1 MVLEKTLNKEEL
13 NFDDIKYLLQ
23 LKKPEEIDKLF
34 KKAYEVKE
42 REVGKKVFYRGL
54 IEYSNICT
62 KNCNYCGIRLDNK
75 KVPRYCMTDEE
86 VIEAAIAAKDF
97 RYASIV
103 IQSGER
109 SDPAFADK
117 IIDLLTRIHK
127 VTDNTL
133 GVTLSIGEHSKE
145 TYQKLYD
152 AGARRFL
159 LRIETSNP
167 ELYKKLHPASHSFEE
182 RIKCLRY
189 LQETGFQTGTG
200 VMIGLPGQTVDDLA
214 RDILFFKEMDID
226 MVGMGPFIEHEA
238 TPMGENDG
246 SLTLQERFDLT
257 LRMIAVLRIVMK
269 DINIAAATALQ
280 AIEYTGRE
288 KGLKAGANVIMPNL
302 TPTKYRE
309 NYLLYENKPCT
320 DEDASQCRGCL
331 EGRIKSV
338 GDEIGYDVWGDSRHF
353 FKRTGKEPTKN

>member
-1 MVLEKTLNKEEL
+1 MELDNVLNKEHLDFE
-13 NFDDIKYLLQ
+13 DIKYLLG
-23 LKKPEEIDKLF
+23 LTEKEDMEKLIA
-34 KKAYEVKE
+34 KAYEVKE

-54 IEYSNICT
+54 IEYSNICG
-62 KNCNYCGIRLDNK
+62 KNCYYCGIRKDNSN
-75 KVPRYCMTDEE
+75 VPRYRMTDDE
-86 VIEAAIAAKDF
+86 VVEAAIAARDF

-109 SDPAFADK
+109 SDEAFVDK
-117 IIDLLTRIHK
+117 IIELLQRIHK
-127 VTDNTL
+127 ETDHTL

-145 TYQKLYD
+145 IYQKLYD

-159 LRIETSNP
+159 LRIESSNP
-167 ELYKKLHPASHSFEE
+167 DLYKKLHPSSHSFEE

-200 VMIGLPGQTVDDLA
+200 VMIGLPDQTLDDLA
-214 RDILFFKEMDID
+214 NDIMFFREMDID
-226 MVGMGPFIEHEA
+226 MVGMGPFIEHDD
-238 TPMGENDG
+238 TPMGQNDS
-246 SLTLQERFDLT
+246 SLTLKERFDLT

-288 KGLKAGANVIMPNL
+288 RGLQAGANVIMPNL

-331 EGRIKSV
+331 EKRIHSV
-338 GDEIGYDVWGDSRHF
+338 GDEIGYDVWGDSRHY
-353 FKRTGKEPTKN
+353 FKRTGKEPAKN